1 MLFFLL
7 FLLPFVLFLEAEGVI
22 CVYTCACVC
31 VLAAGKPNPV
41 GASKEL
47 ENRSLCVCVYAR
59 NIWADGIKFPSAR
72 FTPHGPLMSQH
83 SACVCV
89 DVCTCLIHI
98 VGA

>member
-1 MLFFLL
+1 M
-7 FLLPFVLFLEAEGVI
+7 
-22 CVYTCACVC
+22 CVYVCVC
-31 VLAAGKPNPV
+31 VCVCVGSWQAKPSGCIEGIGKQIV
-41 GASKEL
+41 V
-47 ENRSLCVCVYAR
+47 CVCVYAR